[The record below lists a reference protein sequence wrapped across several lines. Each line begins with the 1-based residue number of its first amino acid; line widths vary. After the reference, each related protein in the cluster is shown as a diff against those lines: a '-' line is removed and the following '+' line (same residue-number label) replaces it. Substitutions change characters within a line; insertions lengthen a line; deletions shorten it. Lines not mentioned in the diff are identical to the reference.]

1 MSTSDVQKELDQL
14 RKEVA
19 ALSAARKQKESPTT
33 RDDDDA
39 PTDTEQVEKEHAIKG
54 QIEELIKLLQ
64 DEIRDMPAVTTLVVF
79 ALGIIMGR
87 HLR

>member
-1 MSTSDVQKELDQL
+1 MSTSDVQEELKQL
-14 RKEVA
+14 REEVA

-33 RDDDDA
+33 SENEEA
-39 PTDTEQVEKEHAIKG
+39 PTDTEQGGTEHAIKG

-64 DEIRDMPAVTTLVVF
+64 DEIRDMPAVTTLAVF
-79 ALGIIMGR
+79 ALGVLMGR

>member
-1 MSTSDVQKELDQL
+1 MSTSDVQEELMQL

-19 ALSAARKQKESPTT
+19 TLSAARKQKESPTMAEG
-33 RDDDDA
+33 DDA
-39 PTDTEQVEKEHAIKG
+39 PTDTETGETVHAIKG

-64 DEIRDMPAVTTLVVF
+64 DEIRDMPAVTTLAVF
-79 ALGIIMGR
+79 ALGVLMGR